1 MKIKTDQ
8 FMNLLMIY
16 QTFCLSQEQP
26 KNLLVHFLKIV
37 LHYKEINK

>member
-1 MKIKTDQ
+1 
-8 FMNLLMIY
+8 MNLLMIY
-16 QTFCLSQEQP
+16 QTFCLSQGLA